1 MHPDNLERGSLG
13 AGMGWPF
20 LVGVLTGLAAFVH
33 LLLLRTDLEALR
45 AETAEVEP
53 TSGR

>member
-1 MHPDNLERGSLG
+1 MHPENLERGSLG

-20 LVGVLTGLAAFVH
+20 AVGALTGLAAYLH

-45 AETAEVEP
+45 AESQTDFTA
-53 TSGR
+53 SR